1 MTLNEFLNV
10 EWSYMNCCPPYNNN
24 PICEVLNDAQRWG
37 SGPPLIIT
45 KDRMSKKVVL
55 CCATGYYNKDPIHWG

>member
-10 EWSYMNCCPPYNNN
+10 EWSYMNCYPPYNNN
-24 PICEVLNDAQRWG
+24 PICEVLNDVESLG

-45 KDRMSKKVVL
+45 KDIVSK
-55 CCATGYYNKDPIHWG
+55 